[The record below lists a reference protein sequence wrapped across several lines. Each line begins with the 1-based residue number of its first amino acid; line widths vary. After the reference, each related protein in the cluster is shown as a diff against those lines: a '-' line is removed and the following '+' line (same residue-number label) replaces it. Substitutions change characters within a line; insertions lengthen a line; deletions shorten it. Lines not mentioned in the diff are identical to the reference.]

1 MQVGQAKKFGKWV
14 VLGTGGTIAGTAAS
28 PADHTGY
35 TAAQLGV
42 RHLLD
47 AVPGIAACL
56 QGDSLLCEQVAQ
68 LDSKDMDHAT
78 WQTLAQRCQHWLA
91 QPDVGGVVITH
102 GTDTLEETAW
112 FLQQVLDST
121 KPVVITCAMRPAT
134 SSEADG
140 PQNLLDALTVVRH
153 AQASG
158 VLAVCAGRIHRAR
171 DVQKVHPYRLDA
183 FSSGD
188 AGPQGSVEQGLV
200 HWSSPCEGP
209 EPHAHAPR
217 ALTQA
222 EADWPWVEVLHSH
235 AGADARQ
242 VRALVAAGVQG
253 LVVAGT
259 GNGTVHQALLTAL
272 AEAQV
277 QGVAVRLT
285 TRCAEGR
292 IVGQPAALP
301 LAPLG
306 LNAYKAR
313 VSLMLDLLH

>member
-1 MQVGQAKKFGKWV
+1 MGQTKKFGKWV

-28 PADHTGY
+28 PTDHTGY

-42 RHLLD
+42 QHLLD
-47 AVPGIAACL
+47 AVPGLNALL
-56 QGDSLLCEQVAQ
+56 QGDTLLGEQVAQ

-78 WQTLAQRCQHWLA
+78 WQRLALRCQHWLA
-91 QPDVGGVVITH
+91 QPEVGGIVITH

-112 FLQQVLDST
+112 FLQQVLDSA
-121 KPVVITCAMRPAT
+121 KSVVITCAMRPAT
-134 SSEADG
+134 SVEADG
-140 PQNLLDALTVVRH
+140 PQNLLDALTVVREPQ
-153 AQASG
+153 AQG
-158 VLAVCAGRIHRAR
+158 VLTVCAGHIHRAR

-188 AGPQGSVEQGLV
+188 AGPCGQVVRGQVQ
-200 HWSSPCEGP
+200 WSGPCTAS
-209 EPHAHAPR
+209 EPHPSAAQ

-222 EADWPWVEVLHSH
+222 ASDWPWVEVLDSH

-242 VRALVAAGVQG
+242 VTAWVAAGVKG

-259 GNGTVHQALLTAL
+259 GNGTVHQTLLTAL
-272 AEAQV
+272 AAAQS

-285 TRCAEGR
+285 TRCAQGQ
-292 IVGQPAALP
+292 IVGQPAALQIG
-301 LAPLG
+301 PLG

-313 VSLMLDLLH
+313 ISLMLDLMP

>member
-1 MQVGQAKKFGKWV
+1 MGQTKKFGKWV

-28 PADHTGY
+28 PTDHTGY

-42 RHLLD
+42 QHLLE
-47 AVPGIAACL
+47 AVPGLHALL
-56 QGDSLLCEQVAQ
+56 QGDTLLGEQVAQ

-78 WQTLAQRCQHWLA
+78 WQRLALRCQHWLA
-91 QPDVGGVVITH
+91 QPEVGGIVITH

-112 FLQQVLDST
+112 FLQQVLKSA

-134 SSEADG
+134 SVEADG
-140 PQNLLDALTVVRH
+140 PQNLLDALTVVRDPQ
-153 AQASG
+153 AQG
-158 VLAVCAGRIHRAR
+158 VLAVCAGHIHRAR

-188 AGPQGSVEQGLV
+188 AGPCGQVVRGQVQ
-200 HWSSPCEGP
+200 WSGPCSAS
-209 EPHAHAPR
+209 EPHPCAAQ
-217 ALTQA
+217 ALVQA
-222 EADWPWVEVLHSH
+222 ASDWPWVEVLDSH

-242 VRALVAAGVQG
+242 VTAWVTAGVKG

-259 GNGTVHQALLTAL
+259 GNGTVHQTLLTAL
-272 AEAQV
+272 ATAQS

-285 TRCAEGR
+285 TRCAPGQ
-292 IVGQPAALP
+292 IVGQPAALQT
-301 LAPLG
+301 APLG

-313 VSLMLDLLH
+313 ISLMLDLMP